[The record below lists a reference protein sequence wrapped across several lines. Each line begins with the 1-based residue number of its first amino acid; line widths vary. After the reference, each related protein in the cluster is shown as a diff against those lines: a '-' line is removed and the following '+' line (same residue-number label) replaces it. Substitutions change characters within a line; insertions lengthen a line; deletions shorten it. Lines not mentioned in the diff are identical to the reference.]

1 MGFLNLYNIS
11 NLFGFA
17 GRRIQILHLHKNK
30 LMIIRSVVRN
40 KAHVWN
46 FVLFISED
54 TIYNAELP
62 CFFFVVH
69 TIMLY
74 YFLFSYCA
82 HPAAFGQAR
91 EAATTFQG
99 KLVDAQR
106 RKGKGIN
113 EFTKRNFGENFEF
126 TVEEISV
133 RVLYDICKISVW
145 SLHLYDSS
153 VR

>member
-1 MGFLNLYNIS
+1 MGFLNLHTIS

-46 FVLFISED
+46 FVLFISQD
-54 TIYNAELP
+54 SIYSVGLP
-62 CFFFVVH
+62 CSFFVIH

-74 YFLFSYCA
+74 YFPFSFCA

-106 RKGKGIN
+106 RKGKGIMN
-113 EFTKRNFGENFEF
+113 SKRKFGENFEL
-126 TVEEISV
+126 TLE
-133 RVLYDICKISVW
+133 DICKVSVW
-145 SLHLYDSS
+145 SLHYMTVVYVSTLLC
-153 VR
+153 

>member
-54 TIYNAELP
+54 TIYSAELP

-106 RKGKGIN
+106 RKGKGIMN
-113 EFTKRNFGENFEF
+113 SKRKSGENFQF
-126 TVEEISV
+126 TIEEISV
-133 RVLYDICKISVW
+133 RFLYDICMV
-145 SLHLYDSS
+145 LTF
-153 VR
+153 V